1 MNSKPLDLRVAT
13 YNVRK
18 CIGLDRRRTPGRT
31 LDVINRLDA
40 DVVAI
45 QEADKRLGS
54 RPTAL
59 PRTEISRSTDFE
71 PAGIATNDAS
81 LGWHGNAILV
91 RKGFVT
97 LQEDRIEL
105 PGLEPR
111 GAATVVLERQ
121 GQLLRIVATHLG
133 LTRKMRQA
141 QLARIA
147 EHVKEQPDMAT
158 IILGDFNEWTTDRGL
173 EPLAG
178 DYAVH
183 APGRSFHAARPMA
196 ALDRIAA
203 SSTVHLRDAG
213 VEESPLAQRA
223 SDHLP
228 VWADFQISNTKQK

>member
-1 MNSKPLDLRVAT
+1 M
-13 YNVRK
+13 
-18 CIGLDRRRTPGRT
+18 PGRI
-31 LDVINRLDA
+31 LDVINELDA

-45 QEADKRLGS
+45 QEADKRLGA

-59 PRTEISRSTDFE
+59 PRTEISRSTDFV
-71 PAGIATNDAS
+71 PANISTNDAS

-91 RKGFVT
+91 RKGLIVR
-97 LQEDRIEL
+97 QEDRIEL

-111 GAATVVLERQ
+111 GAATVVLEKEGHLFR
-121 GQLLRIVATHLG
+121 VVSTHLG

-147 EHVKEQPDMAT
+147 EHVKHQPQMAT
-158 IILGDFNEWTTDRGL
+158 MIMGDFNEWTTDRGL

-178 DYAVH
+178 DYEVH

-196 ALDRIAA
+196 ALDRIAVN
-203 SSTVHLRDAG
+203 SLLELRDAG
-213 VEESPLAQRA
+213 VNETLLAQRA

-228 VWADFQISNTKQK
+228 VWADLRFDLPNKPE